1 MVFSFTSR
9 LRPRS
14 LLNRLGCPKFGGEWT
29 KINVSEQTADKLKT
43 NPDIAAIIDS
53 ANALVVNAPAE
64 AATLYATAM
73 RTDPANI
80 TAHNA
85 LEHLRAPQAYGRW
98 MHVNCLIDPRDDI
111 FRFFASH
118 EIAKNPIREYLSD
131 GWRTLSE
138 LMVILETL
146 DRPLLKMESV
156 LEFAAGFGR
165 FTRHL
170 TRVLPARVTC
180 ADVLPGSIDFLREQF
195 GVKTMLS
202 THNPASMVFP
212 QQFDLVFVLS
222 MFTHLPASRW
232 QPWLRSLA
240 TAVKPGGL
248 LVFSVCNEPAA
259 LDLGLVF
266 GGDGTH
272 FIDSSESPSLDAE
285 VYGTM
290 YTTRRFVEEQVT
302 QTFGR
307 GPSHYFPYAFWVGQ
321 DAVVMRF

>member
-1 MVFSFTSR
+1 M
-9 LRPRS
+9 
-14 LLNRLGCPKFGGEWT
+14 K
-29 KINVSEQTADKLKT
+29 
-43 NPDIAAIIDS
+43 
-53 ANALVVNAPAE
+53 
-64 AATLYATAM
+64 
-73 RTDPANI
+73 
-80 TAHNA
+80 
-85 LEHLRAPQAYGRW
+85 APQAYGRW

-111 FRFFASH
+111 FRFFANH

-146 DRPLLKMESV
+146 DQPLLKMDNV

-170 TRVLPARVTC
+170 ARVMPDRVTC
-180 ADVLPGSIDFLREQF
+180 ADVLPGTIDFLREQF
-195 GVKTMLS
+195 GVKTILS
-202 THNPASMVFP
+202 THNPASVIFP
-212 QQFDLVFVLS
+212 AQYDLVFVLS

-232 QPWLRSLA
+232 QPWLRALA
-240 TAVKPGGL
+240 AAVKPGGL
-248 LVFSVCNEPAA
+248 LVFSVSNEPAA
-259 LDLGLVF
+259 RELGLSF
-266 GGDGTH
+266 DQDGTH
-272 FIDSSESPSLDAE
+272 FIGSSESPSLDIE

-290 YTTRRFVEEQVT
+290 YTTRQFVEEQVE

>member
-1 MVFSFTSR
+1 MIDQASATQDPRDEHQISFFASS
-9 LRPRS
+9 PS
-14 LLNRLGCPKFGGEWT
+14 
-29 KINVSEQTADKLKT
+29 KLKT
-43 NPDIAAIIDS
+43 NSDTAALIES
-53 ANALVVNAPAE
+53 ADAVAADAPLE
-64 AATLYATAM
+64 AAKLYAAAM
-73 RTDPANI
+73 RADPANI

-85 LEHLRAPQAYGRW
+85 LERLAAPQAYGRW

-111 FRFFASH
+111 FRFFADH

-146 DRPLLKMESV
+146 DKPLLKMDSV

-170 TRVLPARVTC
+170 ARALPDRVTC

-202 THNPASMVFP
+202 THNPGSMTFP
-212 QQFDLVFVLS
+212 AQYDLVFVLS

-232 QPWLRSLA
+232 QPWLRALA
-240 TAVKPGGL
+240 SAVKPGGL

-259 LDLGLVF
+259 RELGLVF
-266 GGDGTH
+266 DADGTR
-272 FIDSSESPSLDAE
+272 FIGSSESPSLDVE

-290 YTTRRFVEEQVT
+290 YTTRQFVQEQVEHA
-302 QTFGR
+302 FGR

>member
-1 MVFSFTSR
+1 MK
-9 LRPRS
+9 P
-14 LLNRLGCPKFGGEWT
+14 
-29 KINVSEQTADKLKT
+29 
-43 NPDIAAIIDS
+43 NPLTVE
-53 ANALVVNAPAE
+53 LV
-64 AATLYATAM
+64 
-73 RTDPANI
+73 DPANLQVTTSPHDAAQVCVAALHADPGNI
-80 TAHNA
+80 AAHNT
-85 LEHLRAPQAYGRW
+85 LERMKAPQAYGRW

-111 FRFFASH
+111 FRFFANH

-146 DRPLLKMESV
+146 DQPLLKMEKV

-170 TRVLPARVTC
+170 ARVMPGRVTC

-195 GVKTMLS
+195 GVKTILS
-202 THNPASMVFP
+202 THNPASVIFP
-212 QQFDLVFVLS
+212 AQYDLVFVLS

-232 QPWLRSLA
+232 QPWLRALA
-240 TAVKPGGL
+240 AAVKPGGL

-259 LDLGLVF
+259 RELGLSF
-266 GGDGTH
+266 DQDGTH
-272 FIDSSESPSLDAE
+272 FIGSSESPSLDIE

-290 YTTRRFVEEQVT
+290 YTTRQFVEEQVE
-302 QTFGR
+302 QAFGR